1 MPAQKRY
8 SSNYQD
14 EDDDESLYEP
24 QQRRN
29 QRRRGKQSRR
39 RGGGGGGEQSRAPE
53 EELKQQQQ
61 RIQLERGEQGR
72 AELEELAPNHD
83 QEPIRES
90 SEDDSDGSGTDPEDF
105 DELISVSRSDIR
117 GNVQCPICLGI
128 IKRTRVVMGC
138 QHRFCR
144 ECIDKSMRLGNNEC
158 PACRIHCASRRS
170 LRDDPIF
177 DAIIKAIYPDV
188 EKYEEE
194 ELVFHEEE
202 RALNQQIQASI
213 AQISQRQ
220 SEALNKRRKLNKELI
235 TTSTPRGSRNYQNSY
250 SRRRRNSQ
258 TTELHQSDHNE
269 SEDDPEHKSPT
280 DEHGT
285 QIKPRRRNR
294 RTETPSNQAYP
305 LPSAINPE
313 DGHRENSAERIRE
326 NPDDSSGHVTPV
338 LKPEAFTWG
347 RGGVRSHVRHGN
359 AGSSRNGHANRLSKL
374 TNYLKSGQRNEC
386 QQDAHL
392 QLVSLNVETPSLDKP
407 YLCCDSNLSI
417 NDIREHIAHEVKSQT
432 KDIEIVSMEE
442 KDNENSPNQNSSNS
456 SSELQILPGQET
468 LAGIQSNYHSSKD
481 LTLGYMQKKSNI
493 CILD

>member
-1 MPAQKRY
+1 M
-8 SSNYQD
+8 
-14 EDDDESLYEP
+14 
-24 QQRRN
+24 
-29 QRRRGKQSRR
+29 
-39 RGGGGGGEQSRAPE
+39 
-53 EELKQQQQ
+53 
-61 RIQLERGEQGR
+61 
-72 AELEELAPNHD
+72 
-83 QEPIRES
+83 
-90 SEDDSDGSGTDPEDF
+90 
-105 DELISVSRSDIR
+105 ISVSRSDIR

-202 RALNQQIQASI
+202 RALNQQ
-213 AQISQRQ
+213 
-220 SEALNKRRKLNKELI
+220 
-235 TTSTPRGSRNYQNSY
+235 
-250 SRRRRNSQ
+250 
-258 TTELHQSDHNE
+258 
-269 SEDDPEHKSPT
+269 
-280 DEHGT
+280 
-285 QIKPRRRNR
+285 
-294 RTETPSNQAYP
+294 
-305 LPSAINPE
+305 
-313 DGHRENSAERIRE
+313 
-326 NPDDSSGHVTPV
+326 
-338 LKPEAFTWG
+338 PEAFTWG

-359 AGSSRNGHANRLSKL
+359 PGSSRNGHANRLSKL

-392 QLVSLNVETPSLDKP
+392 QLVSLNVEETPSLDKP

-481 LTLGYMQKKSNI
+481 LTLGYMQKKPNI

>member
-14 EDDDESLYEP
+14 EDDDESLYQP
-24 QQRRN
+24 QHRRN

-39 RGGGGGGEQSRAPE
+39 RGGGGGEQNRAPE
-53 EELKQQQQ
+53 DELQQQQQ
-61 RIQLERGEQGR
+61 RIQLETGEQER
-72 AELEELAPNHD
+72 AQLEEQAPNHD
-83 QEPIRES
+83 QESIRES

-177 DAIIKAIYPDV
+177 DAIIQAIYPDV

-220 SEALNKRRKLNKELI
+220 SEALNKRRKLNKDLI
-235 TTSTPRGSRNYQNSY
+235 TTSTPRGSRNYQNAY

-305 LPSAINPE
+305 SPSAINPE
-313 DGHRENSAERIRE
+313 DGRRENSAERIRE
-326 NPDDSSGHVTPV
+326 NPDDSSGHVAPV

-347 RGGVRSHVRHGN
+347 RGGVRSHVRHGS
-359 AGSSRNGHANRLSKL
+359 AGSSRNVHANRLSKL
-374 TNYLKSGQRNEC
+374 TNYLKSGQRNES

-392 QLVSLNVETPSLDKP
+392 QLVSLNVEETPSLDKP

-417 NDIREHIAHEVKSQT
+417 NDIREHIAREVKSQAN
-432 KDIEIVSMEE
+432 DIEIVSLEE
-442 KDNENSPNQNSSNS
+442 KGNENSPTQNSSNS

-481 LTLGYMQKKSNI
+481 LTLGYMQKKTNI
-493 CILD
+493 CIMD